1 VHTTPLLIEK
11 MSSPVNQ
18 VSGFTKKKQTLIH
31 QANEYLNRVEKYE
44 AETRKFEEQAR
55 QYWAKVP
62 KGPTYYYQGY
72 ADQLLRCDAENEAN
86 ARQYDTLADQAE
98 QEMRRCERLAYE
110 ACRKLSPLEL
120 ANSGLQDRLHRKDQA
135 LSDQV
140 RHYEM
145 EASQCRGQAYQNLS
159 KRPEFEVKI
168 REFEDKSRGFEDK
181 ARECE
186 AEIAK
191 LQCQLRQY
199 QEQARQYKRDASN
212 LKYQAKSCGDL
223 APELNQKAEES
234 EALARAIRERI
245 YFPM

>member
-1 VHTTPLLIEK
+1 MKQLP
-11 MSSPVNQ
+11 SPSNPD
-18 VSGFTKKKQTLIH
+18 SEFTEERETLIN
-31 QANEYLNRVEKYE
+31 QANEYLDQAEKYE
-44 AETRKFEEQAR
+44 AEAKVNRDEAR
-55 QYWAKVP
+55 AYWENVP
-62 KGPTYYYQGY
+62 KGPTYYQPE
-72 ADQLLRCDAENEAN
+72 AEDQLLRHDAENKAN
-86 ARQYDTLADQAE
+86 ARKYDALADQAE

-135 LSDQV
+135 LLDQA

-145 EASQCRGQAYQNLS
+145 EASQCRGQTRQNLS
-159 KRPEFEVKI
+159 KGPEFEVKI
-168 REFEDKSRGFEDK
+168 REFEDKSRESEDK

-199 QEQARQYKRDASN
+199 RAQAEEYKRDASN
-212 LKYQAKSCGDL
+212 LKYQAEPRDDL
-223 APELNQKAEES
+223 APELNQKADES

>member
-135 LSDQV
+135 LLDQA

-145 EASQCRGQAYQNLS
+145 EASQCRGQTRQNLS
-159 KRPEFEVKI
+159 KGPEFEVKI
-168 REFEDKSRGFEDK
+168 REFEDK

-199 QEQARQYKRDASN
+199 RAQAEEYKRDASN
-212 LKYQAKSCGDL
+212 LKYQAEPRDDL
-223 APELNQKAEES
+223 APELNQKADES